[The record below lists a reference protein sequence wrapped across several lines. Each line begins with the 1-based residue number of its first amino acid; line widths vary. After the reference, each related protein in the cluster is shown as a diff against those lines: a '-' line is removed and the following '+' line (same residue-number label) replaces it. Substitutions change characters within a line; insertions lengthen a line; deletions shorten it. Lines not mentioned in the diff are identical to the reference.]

1 MTELNDIQYERA
13 CWVAFSQV
21 SQIGPVRLARLHKH
35 FGSLAEA
42 WGASESAMTRV
53 LDARTWSYVAAAR
66 KKTVPLELIADLDR
80 KAIGVVTQLD
90 ATYPRL
96 LAQIPAAP
104 PVLYVRGTLTDSDD
118 LAIGLVGTRRSTAY
132 GRHMA
137 EQVAAE
143 LSAAGVTVVS
153 GLARGIDGAAH
164 HGALNGGG
172 RTIAVLASG
181 VDIIYPSE
189 HHVLA
194 SRIIESGALV
204 SDYPPG
210 AKPDAPNFP
219 ARNRLISG
227 LSLGTLVIEA
237 PRRSGALITVDFAAD
252 QGRDV
257 FVLPANADSP
267 ASEGSN
273 RLLREGARAI
283 TSAADILEDLGLAQL
298 QESQGVETAAVELSD
313 RERRLLAVL
322 GSEPLHIDEI
332 TVAVGIPVHEGAA
345 VMTMLELQG
354 LVRNVGSQHYVS
366 TRTRS
371 HPADQP
377 IRVP

>member
-1 MTELNDIQYERA
+1 MSPETVTERDDIQFERA

-21 SQIGPVRLARLHKH
+21 PQIGPVRLTRLRKH
-35 FGSLAEA
+35 FGTLAEA
-42 WGASESAMTRV
+42 WCAPAAALTRT
-53 LDARTWSYVAAAR
+53 LDARTWGYVAEAR
-66 KKTVPLELIADLDR
+66 GRCEPLELLADLGQ
-80 KAIGVVTQLD
+80 KGIGVVTQLD
-90 ATYPRL
+90 AIYPRL

-104 PVLYVRGTLTDSDD
+104 AVLYTKGTLSAADD
-118 LAIGLVGTRRSTAY
+118 LAIGIVGTRRSTAY

-137 EQVAAE
+137 ELIAAE
-143 LSAAGVTVVS
+143 LSAAGVTIVS
-153 GLARGIDGAAH
+153 GLARGIDGSAH
-164 HGALNGGG
+164 QGALSGGG

-189 HHVLA
+189 HYLLA
-194 SRIIESGALV
+194 SRIIESGAIV

-210 AKPDAPNFP
+210 TKPDAPNFP

-283 TSAADILEDLGLAQL
+283 SSATDLLEDLGLAQL
-298 QESQGVETAAVELSD
+298 QENDESDSVPAALSD

-322 GSEPLHIDEI
+322 GADPLHIDEI

-354 LVRNVGSQHYVS
+354 LVRNVGSQHYVA
-366 TRTRS
+366 TRKRS
-371 HPADQP
+371 RTAE
-377 IRVP
+377 